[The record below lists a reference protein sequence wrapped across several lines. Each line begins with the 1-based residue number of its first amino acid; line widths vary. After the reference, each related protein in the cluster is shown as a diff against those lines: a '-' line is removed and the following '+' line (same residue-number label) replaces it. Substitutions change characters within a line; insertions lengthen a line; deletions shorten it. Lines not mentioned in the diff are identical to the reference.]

1 MCFSVEIMMYMT
13 LLVCFNPSLCAFV
26 LLGLVTIISA
36 NYSLLEI
43 VKQL

>member
-1 MCFSVEIMMYMT
+1 VCFSVEIMMYMT

-26 LLGLVTIISA
+26 LLGLVTFISA

-43 VKQL
+43 VK

>member
-1 MCFSVEIMMYMT
+1 VHFSVKIMMYMT
-13 LLVCFNPSLCAFV
+13 LLVCFNPSLFAFA

-36 NYSLLEI
+36 NYSLLEF